1 MKAYR
6 QNAEN
11 MRLALIAGLVSV
23 PEIVQWADKTL
34 SAQAE
39 YDDDLADLSLAIHSL
54 PQDVEAILRRLA
66 AGADLYEGIRSLA
79 GRMHRALLKDRAR
92 ARDFTRILEQLWIET
107 RYIVPEDLRFI
118 TGVDDEFALAEQG
131 VYGTVEGAIDD
142 LIRETERYDRGSE
155 QEARPY
161 GSPAAGSPSGQP

>member
-118 TGVDDEFALAEQG
+118 TGVDDA
-131 VYGTVEGAIDD
+131 
-142 LIRETERYDRGSE
+142 
-155 QEARPY
+155 
-161 GSPAAGSPSGQP
+161 